1 MLNLA
6 DHHKKCDMVCSQ
18 AKKHAA
24 IGEVARRIGFEKEI
38 QTVYDCAKI
47 MRSHILKS
55 KASP

>member
-6 DHHKKCDMVCSQ
+6 DHHKKSDMVCSQ
-18 AKKHAA
+18 ATNHAA
-24 IGEVARRIGFEKEI
+24 IGEVAARIGFEKEI

-47 MRSHILKS
+47 VCSHILKS